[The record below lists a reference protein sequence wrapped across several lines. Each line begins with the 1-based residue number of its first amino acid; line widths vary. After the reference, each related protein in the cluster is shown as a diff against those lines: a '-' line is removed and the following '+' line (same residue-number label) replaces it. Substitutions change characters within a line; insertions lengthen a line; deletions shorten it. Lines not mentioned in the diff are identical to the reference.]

1 MLLLLDTKQISRC
14 SVGIVESWVQEYYPG
29 KRNFGLFFFF
39 AKEETKLNVRFI
51 EDDWLPFWR
60 LPKDLI
66 VLWLC
71 LACTFFFCFFFESAI
86 SSLDFERPF
95 YWTEAVNSPI
105 NSFHPN
111 ISMLDERRE
120 QSCASWNIRWF
131 LFSLEITVNSPQTS
145 GDTIHQRGTSNGM
158 KLSQL
163 VSTSS
168 KIVHL
173 LLSTFHPK
181 DLFRPRFRA

>member
-1 MLLLLDTKQISRC
+1 MLLLLDTKQISWC

-29 KRNFGLFFFF
+29 KRNFVFFF
-39 AKEETKLNVRFI
+39 AKEERKLNVRFI

-60 LPKDLI
+60 LPKIWLSCGCVWL
-66 VLWLC
+66 VL
-71 LACTFFFCFFFESAI
+71 FFFFFESAI

-131 LFSLEITVNSPQTS
+131 LFSLKITVNSPQTS

>member
-14 SVGIVESWVQEYYPG
+14 SVGIVESWVEEYYPG
-29 KRNFGLFFFF
+29 KRNFVFFFF
-39 AKEETKLNVRFI
+39 CKGRDKTKCEVYWR
-51 EDDWLPFWR
+51 WLAS
-60 LPKDLI
+60 
-66 VLWLC
+66 VLKITKGFDC
-71 LACTFFFCFFFESAI
+71 LVVVFGLYFFFFFFESAI

-120 QSCASWNIRWF
+120 QSCASWKIRWF

-145 GDTIHQRGTSNGM
+145 GDTIHQRGTSDGM